1 MGETHTWA
9 QGADPKKES
18 IGSWEGGEPWPGLAQ
33 AGWNIEASVRNSALI
48 GLIILTCLTYFIVV

>member
-9 QGADPKKES
+9 QGADPKKIDREL
-18 IGSWEGGEPWPGLAQ
+18 GGGEPWPGLAQ